1 MHLAQELL
9 MNVQHWWLKKF
20 CKGGETL
27 ENEEHSG
34 WISEVN
40 NNQLR
45 GSSRLILLELHQK
58 LSKISVSTFLPSVGI
73 WSKSERWKNLIS
85 RCLMSWPQIK
95 KIILKCSLLLLYAK
109 TTNYFVIRLWCVMKK
124 WILYGQ
130 LVMTNSVFGPRRSS
144 KALTKAKLASKKGSR
159 SPFGGLLLIPS
170 TIAFWPALEL
180 LEKLKKKKLWLVY
193 CRL

>member
-9 MNVQHWWLKKF
+9 MNVQHGWLKKF

-34 WISEVN
+34 RLAEVN
-40 NNQLR
+40 GNQLR
-45 GSSRLILLELHQK
+45 GSSRLILLQLHQK
-58 LSKISVSTFLPSVGI
+58 LSKISALTFLQSVGI
-73 WSKSERWKNLIS
+73 WSKSERWKNSIS
-85 RCLMSWPQIK
+85 RCLLSWPQIK
-95 KIILKCSLLLLYAK
+95 KIILKCSLLLLYVK

-144 KALTKAKLASKKGSR
+144 KALPKAKLASKKGSW
-159 SPFGGLLLIPS
+159 SLVGGLLLIWS
-170 TIAFWPALEL
+170 TPAF
-180 LEKLKKKKLWLVY
+180 
-193 CRL
+193 